1 MNSKKSSPAG
11 AASGT
16 RDRSYRVGHGKPPVE
31 HQFKPGQS
39 GHPQG
44 RPKGSKNTNAILKS
58 ILDQKIEIR
67 IKGRLRMISVRE
79 AILTRFAED
88 ALKGNTKSAAFL
100 LQRYDMPED
109 SGDQASNV
117 LPEEEQEII
126 DAYLKSH
133 LKTKGPKA

>member
-1 MNSKKSSPAG
+1 MSAKKSRAG
-11 AASGT
+11 ASGSAT
-16 RDRSYRVGHGKPPVE
+16 RNRAYRVGHGKPPIE

-67 IKGRLRMISVRE
+67 VKGKLRKISLRE

-100 LQRYDMPED
+100 LQRYDMPD
-109 SGDQASNV
+109 ALSDQTSNV
-117 LPEEEQEII
+117 LAEEQEII
-126 DAYLKSH
+126 DAYLNSY
-133 LKTKGPKA
+133 LKMKGTKA